1 MFATPG
7 QPWADTIDFS
17 YRKEHVA
24 KDLVGLKSYLEA
36 GTIVSVVEEKVR
48 VWQSWMKGEEL
59 LGGCCGAKDITF
71 PLGGRLGWQ

>member
-7 QPWADTIDFS
+7 QPWADTIDCS
-17 YRKEHVA
+17 YRKEHID

-48 VWQSWMKGEEL
+48 VWLSWMKREEL
-59 LGGCCGAKDITF
+59 LGGPASGITF
-71 PLGGRLGWQ
+71 TLGGRLGWQ